1 MLLSNSNYDNCRLF
15 SYAPLV
21 VEKKKKHAKKKCVC
35 CSSALM
41 HGKRRI
47 QYIYHYCDCLW
58 SGCASTD
65 KIIRRV
71 NANGLFV
78 DAACVRSTVCT
89 IILFFPCFIEQQQNA
104 VMICLLLFNLFMHL
118 LMFPKDIYNVQTA
131 LLSYFSSYKN
141 LPNHVS

>member
-21 VEKKKKHAKKKCVC
+21 VEKKTFKKKKSVC

-47 QYIYHYCDCLW
+47 QYIFHYCDCLW

-78 DAACVRSTVCT
+78 DAACVRSTVCY
-89 IILFFPCFIEQQQNA
+89 ILFFPCFIEQQQNA
-104 VMICLLLFNLFMHL
+104 VMIRLLLFNLFMHL
-118 LMFPKDIYNVQTA
+118 LMFPKDIYDVQTA